1 MPGSSHRHPVGHDQ
15 LREGISVADPGI
27 ATRKTALRHSVT
39 VARRDLSDT
48 ERAAASRAAVGRL
61 VRLPEVWRAGVVA
74 LYVAMAEE
82 IDPAGAVPL
91 LHDRGIRTLFPRV
104 RDEHLD
110 LAEANDPHALPGG
123 FRGIREPTGPA
134 IDPEVVD
141 VAILPGI
148 AFDLDGG
155 RLGQGG
161 GHYDR
166 LLPQL
171 PEDTVR
177 VGLGFSCQVVPRVPR
192 EDHDALVDIVVT
204 DHAVHRTGARREPR
218 DA

>member
-1 MPGSSHRHPVGHDQ
+1 M
-15 LREGISVADPGI
+15 ADPGV
-27 ATRKTALRHSVT
+27 ATRKTALRHSVLL
-39 VARRDLSDT
+39 ARRDLTDE
-48 ERAAASRAAVGRL
+48 ERLAASRAAVARL
-61 VRLPEVWRAGVVA
+61 IRLPEVWRAGVVA
-74 LYVAMAEE
+74 LYVALDEE
-82 IDPAGAVPL
+82 IDPSEAVPL
-91 LHDRGIRTLFPRV
+91 LRDRGIRTLFPRV
-104 RDEHLD
+104 RGDVLD
-110 LAEANDPHALPGG
+110 LAEAQDPHTMPGG

-141 VAILPGI
+141 VAVLPGM

-166 LLPQL
+166 LLPDL
-171 PEDTVR
+171 PDDTVR
-177 VGLGFSCQVVPRVPR
+177 IGLGFSCQVVPRVPR
-192 EDHDALVDIVVT
+192 EDHDELVDIVVT

>member
-1 MPGSSHRHPVGHDQ
+1 VG
-15 LREGISVADPGI
+15 DPAI
-27 ATRKTALRHSVT
+27 ATRKAALRDSVLL
-39 VARRDLSDT
+39 ARRELTDE
-48 ERAAASRAAVGRL
+48 ERRAASRSAAERL

-74 LYVAMAEE
+74 LYVATPDE
-82 IDPAGAVPL
+82 IDPSGVVPML
-91 LHDRGIRTLFPRV
+91 RERSIRTLFPRV
-104 RDEHLD
+104 RGERLD

-134 IDPEVVD
+134 IDASVVD
-141 VAILPGI
+141 VVVLPGI

-161 GHYDR
+161 GHFDR
-166 LLPQL
+166 LLPEL

-177 VGLGFSCQVVPRVPR
+177 IGLAFSCQVVPRVPR
-192 EDHDALVDIVVT
+192 EDHDEVVDIVVT
-204 DHAVHRTGARREPR
+204 DHAVHRTGARREPK

>member
-1 MPGSSHRHPVGHDQ
+1 M
-15 LREGISVADPGI
+15 ADPGI
-27 ATRKTALRHSVT
+27 ATRKTALRHSVLL
-39 VARRDLSDT
+39 ARRELD
-48 ERAAASRAAVGRL
+48 EQQRGAASRAAVDRL

-82 IDPAGAVPL
+82 IDPSGAVPL
-91 LHDRGIRTLFPRV
+91 LRDRGIRTLFPRV
-104 RDEHLD
+104 RGEHLD
-110 LAEANDPHALPGG
+110 LAEASDPHALPGG

-134 IDPEVVD
+134 IDPGVVD
-141 VAILPGI
+141 VAILPGV

-155 RLGQGG
+155 RLGHGG

-166 LLPQL
+166 LLPLL
-171 PEDTVR
+171 PDDTVR
-177 VGLGFSCQVVPRVPR
+177 IGLGFSCQVVPRVPR
-192 EDHDALVDIVVT
+192 EDHDALVDLVVT

>member
-1 MPGSSHRHPVGHDQ
+1 M
-15 LREGISVADPGI
+15 ADPGV
-27 ATRKTALRHSVT
+27 ATRKTALRHSVLL
-39 VARRDLSDT
+39 ARRDLT
-48 ERAAASRAAVGRL
+48 EDERRAASRSAVERL
-61 VRLPEVWRAGVVA
+61 VRLPEVWRSGVVA
-74 LYVAMAEE
+74 LYVALDDEL
-82 IDPAGAVPL
+82 DPSSAVPL
-91 LHDRGIRTLFPRV
+91 LRERGIRTLFPRV
-104 RDEHLD
+104 RGEHLD
-110 LAEANDPHALPGG
+110 LAEATDPHALPGG

-134 IDPEVVD
+134 IDPDVVD
-141 VAILPGI
+141 VAVLPGV
-148 AFDLDGG
+148 AYDLDGG

-192 EDHDALVDIVVT
+192 EDHDEVVDIVVT

>member
-1 MPGSSHRHPVGHDQ
+1 
-15 LREGISVADPGI
+15 VADPGV
-27 ATRKTALRHSVT
+27 ATRKTALRHSVQL
-39 VARRDLSDT
+39 ALEELT
-48 ERAAASRAAVGRL
+48 EQERRAASAAAVARL

-74 LYVAMAEE
+74 LYVALPQEL
-82 IDPAGAVPL
+82 DPSAAVPIL
-91 LHDRGIRTLFPRV
+91 RDRGIRTLFPRV
-104 RDEHLD
+104 RGDLLD
-110 LAEANDPHALPGG
+110 LAEASDPHALPGG

-134 IDPEVVD
+134 VDPSVVD
-141 VAILPGI
+141 VAVLPGV

-166 LLPQL
+166 LLPEL

-177 VGLGFSCQVVPRVPR
+177 IGLGFSCQVVPRVPR

>member
-1 MPGSSHRHPVGHDQ
+1 M
-15 LREGISVADPGI
+15 SVADPGI
-27 ATRKTALRHSVT
+27 ATRKTALRHSVLL
-39 VARRDLSDT
+39 ARRELTGD
-48 ERAAASRAAVGRL
+48 EREVASQAAVERL

-82 IDPAGAVPL
+82 IDPAGAVVPL
-91 LHDRGIRTLFPRV
+91 RDRGIRTLFPRV
-104 RDEHLD
+104 RGEALD
-110 LAEANDPHALPGG
+110 LAEASDPQALPGG

-141 VAILPGI
+141 VAVLPGV

-166 LLPQL
+166 LLPAL
-171 PEDTVR
+171 PDDTVR

>member
-1 MPGSSHRHPVGHDQ
+1 
-15 LREGISVADPGI
+15 VADPGV
-27 ATRKTALRHSVT
+27 ATRKTALRHSVLL
-39 VARRDLSDT
+39 ARRELGPEDRRD
-48 ERAAASRAAVGRL
+48 ASSAAVDRL
-61 VRLPEVWRAGVVA
+61 LRLPEVWRAGVVA
-74 LYVAMAEE
+74 LYVATADEL
-82 IDPAGAVPL
+82 DPLGAVAML
-91 LHDRGIRTLFPRV
+91 RERDIRTLFPRV
-104 RDEHLD
+104 RGEHLEF
-110 LAEANDPHALPGG
+110 AEAQDPHALPGG

-134 IDPEVVD
+134 VSADVID
-141 VAILPGI
+141 VAVLPGV

-166 LLPQL
+166 LLPGL

-177 VGLGFSCQVVPRVPR
+177 IGMAFSCQIVPRVPR
-192 EDHDALVDIVVT
+192 EDHDEVVDIVVT

>member
-1 MPGSSHRHPVGHDQ
+1 M
-15 LREGISVADPGI
+15 ADPAI
-27 ATRKTALRHSVT
+27 ATRKTALRHSVLL
-39 VARRDLSDT
+39 ARRELTD
-48 ERAAASRAAVGRL
+48 EQRRAASRAAVERL

-74 LYVAMAEE
+74 LYVATADE
-82 IDPAGAVPL
+82 IDPSAAVPL
-91 LHDRGIRTLFPRV
+91 LRDRSIRTLFPRV
-104 RDEHLD
+104 RGDLLD
-110 LAEANDPHALPGG
+110 LAEAHDPHALPGG

-134 IDPEVVD
+134 IDPTVVD
-141 VAILPGI
+141 VAILPGV

-166 LLPQL
+166 LLPDL

-177 VGLGFSCQVVPRVPR
+177 IGLAFSCQVVPRVPR
-192 EDHDALVDIVVT
+192 EDHDALVDLVVT

>member
-1 MPGSSHRHPVGHDQ
+1 M
-15 LREGISVADPGI
+15 ADPGV
-27 ATRKTALRHSVT
+27 ATRKTALRHSVLL
-39 VARRDLSDT
+39 ARRELTDDQ
-48 ERAAASRAAVGRL
+48 RRAASRAAVERL

-74 LYVAMAEE
+74 LYVATAEE

-91 LHDRGIRTLFPRV
+91 LRDRSIRTLFPRV
-104 RDEHLD
+104 RGESLD
-110 LAEANDPHALPGG
+110 LAEATDPHALPGG

-134 IDPEVVD
+134 IDPGIVD
-141 VAILPGI
+141 VAILPGV

-166 LLPQL
+166 LLPAM
-171 PEDTVR
+171 PEDTIR
-177 VGLGFSCQVVPRVPR
+177 IGLGFSCQVVPRVPR